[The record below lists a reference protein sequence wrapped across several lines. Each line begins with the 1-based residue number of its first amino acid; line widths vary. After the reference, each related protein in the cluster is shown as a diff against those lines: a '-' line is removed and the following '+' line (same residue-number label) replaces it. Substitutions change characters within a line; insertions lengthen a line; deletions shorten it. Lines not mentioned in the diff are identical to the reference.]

1 LTKPAAPRIKASK
14 ALHILHTKCLNVKIY
29 SDIAPMNDADSI
41 ETFMRQWKK
50 ERPDLD
56 PWPVGILGRTQRI
69 SARLQ
74 TRALTWLEPLGLTWD
89 SFSLLLAL
97 RRSGP
102 PYELRPTDIYK
113 ESLLSSGAI
122 TNRIDKVEK
131 AGWVKRFDSPSDRR
145 GVIVRLT
152 ASGKAVADKAVEV
165 HFRELGAQLSKLS
178 KKDRQ
183 LLLELLK
190 KLLRTL
196 EEDQG

>member
-1 LTKPAAPRIKASK
+1 
-14 ALHILHTKCLNVKIY
+14 V
-29 SDIAPMNDADSI
+29 DEADSI
-41 ETFMRQWKK
+41 ETFLRQWKN

-74 TRALTWLEPLGLTWD
+74 ARSLGWLEPLGLSWE
-89 SFSLLLAL
+89 SFSLLVAL

-102 PYELRPTDIYK
+102 SYELRPTDMYK

-131 AGWVKRFDSPSDRR
+131 KGWVKRFDSPDDRR

-152 ASGKAVADKAVEV
+152 ASGKAMADKAIEI
-165 HFRELGAQLSKLS
+165 HFAKLAAQLSKLS

-183 LLLELLK
+183 LLLELLR

-196 EEDQG
+196 EEGDE